1 MIFDIQRY
9 SIHDGQGI
17 RTNIFFKGCPL
28 RCKWCS
34 NPESQSFSHE
44 ILFDEQRCKGFGDCI
59 STGDGAFSFRDH
71 QLKID
76 RKAISNYP
84 IYRDRCPSMAIRVAG
99 KDPGISQIIRE
110 IEKDLPFY
118 HQSGGGITFTGGE
131 PLAQGK
137 GLLELIREINLI
149 HIPVA
154 VETSLHLSWNKIHP
168 LIPLVSEFMVDLKHT
183 DAAKFRKFTGGR
195 LEKVLENL
203 QRLDASGAHYR
214 IRIPVVPG
222 FNHTQQEMKQIINF
236 AGKLTHC
243 RHIDFIPYHTLG
255 VNKYKMLGRPYP
267 MAGIPPVQDWELGP
281 YLDYAHKKGYQVT
294 IGGSS

>member
-1 MIFDIQRY
+1 
-9 SIHDGQGI
+9 
-17 RTNIFFKGCPL
+17 
-28 RCKWCS
+28 
-34 NPESQSFSHE
+34 
-44 ILFDEQRCKGFGDCI
+44 
-59 STGDGAFSFRDH
+59 
-71 QLKID
+71 
-76 RKAISNYP
+76 
-84 IYRDRCPSMAIRVAG
+84 MAIRVAG